1 MYQYNFIKGEVTVEE
16 SSGII
21 NSIELQLVRVESIN
35 IDGKFLKSASEIQ
48 NIQIG
53 DGDINHQFI
62 LPIYMIFPRVFS
74 CPTINS
80 HTLYRIEFEINLIII
95 FNDGFTITE
104 NFPITIFRD

>member
-1 MYQYNFIKGEVTVEE
+1 
-16 SSGII
+16 
-21 NSIELQLVRVESIN
+21 VRVESIF